1 MTKELIQKPKPLRII
16 EYILLTI
23 VLGVLTLRTSLT
35 ESLTPQTTGITGD
48 YTQISGIVFS
58 GVLIFAAL
66 VWLLISVLQGKF
78 MYRLTGIEI
87 PLLIFIISAVISGFA
102 ASNKRVAITDS
113 AHLIAPIAAALL
125 IVQLLDTKNK
135 LKIVLIV
142 IVSMAAVNAWQC
154 CEQFLTGNE
163 IMIEQYEQDPQA
175 FLEPLGIRKNTLQHL
190 LFEHR
195 LYSKGVRGFFSTAN
209 SAGSFLMFGFFSLF
223 ALTGREFL
231 KFTRKKI
238 TDNYLKAVLVL
249 FFITAALLLT
259 QSKGAVIAFLIAAV
273 GFFIYYKFPDK
284 LYRHRRLLF
293 TTFILA
299 VILAISAVIGY
310 GLKFD
315 TLPGGNS
322 MLVRWQYWKASFQMY
337 LDHPIFG
344 VGGGNF
350 ADYYT
355 HYKPPA
361 AIESVSNPHNF
372 ILNILTQYGI
382 LGFLG
387 FSAAVIY
394 PIYKAFQI
402 HNNQKTENLQNDRN
416 FERLSLIYMLI
427 LAAGLLVLR
436 KVIDQTPIGY
446 SPSVILY
453 VFFVM
458 YVVPV
463 IVFMVAFRLCTV
475 GGKNPDSGFIK
486 AAMLSAAAGVVLH
499 NMIDFA
505 IFEGGI
511 LVTFWITIAVL
522 PAVQYINNP
531 QYMKIY
537 RITLPAKIILCLI
550 VFMVI
555 FSYIS
560 NVFLPVKKSGNLTN
574 QAFQSENPLKIF
586 EKAKQAD
593 KLSPVSSEL
602 AGEFC
607 LQRYYRSKQNQ
618 WLDIAGNNFMTAV
631 KRNPADYKN
640 YEKLSRVYELLG
652 NYDKAADFT
661 RLAIQRYPGI
671 ARLRYNL
678 AVLSERLGNTDTALK
693 QYQKAVEIEDA
704 YRLQFRAMYPEMDIF
719 SRLGEEKY
727 KTAKKR
733 IKNLKNP

>member
-1 MTKELIQKPKPLRII
+1 
-16 EYILLTI
+16 
-23 VLGVLTLRTSLT
+23 
-35 ESLTPQTTGITGD
+35 
-48 YTQISGIVFS
+48 
-58 GVLIFAAL
+58 
-66 VWLLISVLQGKF
+66 
-78 MYRLTGIEI
+78 
-87 PLLIFIISAVISGFA
+87 
-102 ASNKRVAITDS
+102 
-113 AHLIAPIAAALL
+113 
-125 IVQLLDTKNK
+125 
-135 LKIVLIV
+135 
-142 IVSMAAVNAWQC
+142 
-154 CEQFLTGNE
+154 
-163 IMIEQYEQDPQA
+163 
-175 FLEPLGIRKNTLQHL
+175 
-190 LFEHR
+190 
-195 LYSKGVRGFFSTAN
+195 
-209 SAGSFLMFGFFSLF
+209 
-223 ALTGREFL
+223 
-231 KFTRKKI
+231 
-238 TDNYLKAVLVL
+238 
-249 FFITAALLLT
+249 
-259 QSKGAVIAFLIAAV
+259 
-273 GFFIYYKFPDK
+273 
-284 LYRHRRLLF
+284 
-293 TTFILA
+293 
-299 VILAISAVIGY
+299 
-310 GLKFD
+310 
-315 TLPGGNS
+315 
-322 MLVRWQYWKASFQMY
+322 
-337 LDHPIFG
+337 
-344 VGGGNF
+344 
-350 ADYYT
+350 
-355 HYKPPA
+355 
-361 AIESVSNPHNF
+361 
-372 ILNILTQYGI
+372 
-382 LGFLG
+382 
-387 FSAAVIY
+387 
-394 PIYKAFQI
+394 
-402 HNNQKTENLQNDRN
+402 
-416 FERLSLIYMLI
+416 
-427 LAAGLLVLR
+427 
-436 KVIDQTPIGY
+436 
-446 SPSVILY
+446 
-453 VFFVM
+453 
-458 YVVPV
+458 
-463 IVFMVAFRLCTV
+463 MVAFRLCTV